1 MPGGYQHRGA
11 HGGTQRGK
19 RSTEAQS
26 RRYSLWQARRRA
38 QRQDYRRWKA
48 QQKDSALRVH
58 GSFSPPPIHLKP
70 TTQQRLQSRLKSSQ
84 SLTTIAPINQTR
96 DAGSK
101 ISLPLPTGTPL
112 HLMTWNVEGLRETAK
127 YDLILKLCIKHKVS
141 LLCAQETKATSSY
154 SFCKSGWEILLS
166 GHPKEVHHGVGFFVS
181 PTLRSHTRD
190 FKPHSSRIC
199 ELTLDTLPHPITVF
213 NIYAPSTT
221 EDAEE
226 DRRRKTSF
234 WEDLAELL
242 INHPNSSHILL
253 MGDCN
258 ARLDPN
264 IDPTQQHVGS
274 HVVGKRQTILDI
286 ERDNALHLIDLLEG
300 HGLELPQT
308 FQDLPLQ
315 RRVSYKEMSCQ
326 DHLLETANI
335 TDWTTL
341 DYAIL
346 PPSLRQS
353 VTFRGNIFQ
362 QLVNS
367 RHLPLLFSLQT
378 HFQPAPPKQMHQRKD
393 YTDLVPFYNSIETA
407 LLDKTDNAFTFSSP
421 PSRTIVAY
429 TDGSCPNNR
438 TVSFDNPAGWGFTL
452 FSGQSLPPHPAVNA
466 DWLQSWG
473 KVRSEPTIFL
483 PELPGSNNTGE
494 LKALIELFDYLLYFS
509 DFQKGDMVIIYTD
522 SQYAQSLLLG
532 SSTPVAHHQL
542 VILAQQYFTAL
553 RTVYR
558 VHLLKVPSHEGIPG
572 NELADR
578 LAKKGV
584 HSSGKLGRFSTT
596 PSTSLRPPDIGFK

>member
-1 MPGGYQHRGA
+1 
-11 HGGTQRGK
+11 
-19 RSTEAQS
+19 
-26 RRYSLWQARRRA
+26 
-38 QRQDYRRWKA
+38 
-48 QQKDSALRVH
+48 
-58 GSFSPPPIHLKP
+58 
-70 TTQQRLQSRLKSSQ
+70 
-84 SLTTIAPINQTR
+84 
-96 DAGSK
+96 
-101 ISLPLPTGTPL
+101 
-112 HLMTWNVEGLRETAK
+112 MTWNVEGLRETAK
-127 YDLILKLCIKHKVS
+127 YDLILKFCIKHKVS

-154 SFCKSGWEILLS
+154 SFCRSGWEILLS

-213 NIYAPSTT
+213 NIYAPSTI

-264 IDPTQQHVGS
+264 IDPTQQHVGP

-378 HFQPAPPKQMHQRKD
+378 HFQPAPPKQTHQKKD
-393 YTDLVPFYNSIETA
+393 YTDLAPFYNSIETSP
-407 LLDKTDNAFTFSSP
+407 SS
-421 PSRTIVAY
+421 
-429 TDGSCPNNR
+429 
-438 TVSFDNPAGWGFTL
+438 
-452 FSGQSLPPHPAVNA
+452 
-466 DWLQSWG
+466 
-473 KVRSEPTIFL
+473 
-483 PELPGSNNTGE
+483 
-494 LKALIELFDYLLYFS
+494 
-509 DFQKGDMVIIYTD
+509 
-522 SQYAQSLLLG
+522 SQ
-532 SSTPVAHHQL
+532 
-542 VILAQQYFTAL
+542 
-553 RTVYR
+553 
-558 VHLLKVPSHEGIPG
+558 
-572 NELADR
+572 
-578 LAKKGV
+578 
-584 HSSGKLGRFSTT
+584 
-596 PSTSLRPPDIGFK
+596 